1 MTLKRH
7 RLAQQR
13 ESRGFTQEALA
24 ELMQVDRSTVVR
36 WESGKADPRPWMRP
50 RLARA
55 LGVTADGLQE
65 LLATA
70 STSTD
75 HPQADRLQY
84 ATRYPERSDLETC
97 ATLRTDF
104 QELTDRYDQEPSAGL
119 LAEAGRQLGHVA
131 LLAGEAR
138 RGRVQ
143 RELRTLQADTATF
156 MGQLVWDASQR
167 RDHAAAKSFYD
178 QGASVARHL
187 RDHTL
192 EGHALLRTAYV
203 ALYGGRDAVAGLSLC
218 LRAAAT
224 VADSSQALTGLAMLH
239 AAEAHAM
246 LGEATDCERALAKA
260 EEHLGRTDPTDAAVE
275 LISPSQFGRLAG
287 ACYLSLG
294 QHLRAEQVLTAT
306 AVTLADRRKS
316 RAIVLGNLT
325 LVHIRQGEVDAA
337 VLALGQ
343 AITDL
348 EETRGGGG
356 MNIVFGAARE
366 LRPWREQPR
375 VQDVHDRL
383 LALMA
388 TT

>member
-1 MTLKRH
+1 MALKRH
-7 RLAQQR
+7 RLVQQR
-13 ESRGFTQEALA
+13 ESRGLTQEALA
-24 ELMQVDRSTVVR
+24 ELLQVDRSTVVR

-50 RLARA
+50 RLASA
-55 LGVTADGLQE
+55 LGVTVDGLRE
-65 LLATA
+65 LLATTA
-70 STSTD
+70 TNADPQTD
-75 HPQADRLQY
+75 RREY
-84 ATRYPERSDLETC
+84 AVRHPERSDLETC
-97 ATLRTDF
+97 AMLRTDF
-104 QELTDRYDQEPSAGL
+104 QELADRYDREPSAGL
-119 LAEAGRQLGHVA
+119 LAEAGRQLGHVT

-143 RELRTLQADTATF
+143 RELRMLQADTATF

-167 RDHAAAKSFYD
+167 RDHGTAKSFYD
-178 QGASVARHL
+178 QGVSVARHL

-203 ALYGGRDAVAGLSLC
+203 ALYGDRDATAGLGLC

-224 VADSSQALTGLAMLH
+224 AAGSSQALAGLAMLH

-246 LGEATDCERALAKA
+246 LGDVTDCERALAKA
-260 EEHLGRTDPTDAAVE
+260 EKYLDRTDPTDAAAE
-275 LISPSQFGRLAG
+275 LISPSQFGRLTG

-294 QHLRAEQVLTAT
+294 QHQRAEQVLTAT
-306 AVTLADRRKS
+306 AAKLPDRRKS

-325 LVHIRQGEVDAA
+325 LAHIRQGEVDAA
-337 VLALGQ
+337 VHALGQ

-356 MNIVFGAARE
+356 MNVVFGAARE
-366 LRPWREQPR
+366 LRPWRRQPR
-375 VQDVHDRL
+375 VQDAHDRL

>member
-1 MTLKRH
+1 MALKRH

-24 ELMQVDRSTVVR
+24 ELMQVDRSTVAR

-65 LLATA
+65 LLATTA
-70 STSTD
+70 TD
-75 HPQADRLQY
+75 ADPQADRRQY
-84 ATRYPERSDLETC
+84 AARHPERSDLETC
-97 ATLRTDF
+97 AVLRADF
-104 QELTDRYDQEPSAGL
+104 QDLAGRYDQEPSAGL
-119 LAEAGRQLGHVA
+119 LAEAGRQLGNVTF
-131 LLAGEAR
+131 LAGEAR

-143 RELRTLQADTATF
+143 RELRVLQSDTATF

-167 RDHAAAKSFYD
+167 RDHDTAKSFYS
-178 QGASVARHL
+178 QGVSVARHL

-203 ALYGGRDAVAGLSLC
+203 ALYGDRDAATGLSLC

-224 VADSSQALTGLAMLH
+224 AADSSQALTGLAMLH

-246 LGEATDCERALAKA
+246 LGEATDCERALANA
-260 EEHLGRTDPTDAAVE
+260 EEHLGDTEPTDAAAE
-275 LISPSQFGRLAG
+275 LISPSQFGRLTG

-294 QHLRAEQVLTAT
+294 QLQRAEQVLAAT
-306 AVTLADRRKS
+306 AASLPDRPKS

-325 LVHIRQGEVDAA
+325 LAHIRQGEVDTA
-337 VLALGQ
+337 VLTLGQ

-366 LRPWREQPR
+366 LRPWRRQPR

>member
-1 MTLKRH
+1 MALKRH
-7 RLAQQR
+7 RLTQQR

-36 WESGKADPRPWMRP
+36 WESGRADPRPWMRP

-55 LGVTADGLQE
+55 LGVTAAGLQE
-65 LLATA
+65 LLATTA
-70 STSTD
+70 TD
-75 HPQADRLQY
+75 ADPQADRRQY
-84 ATRYPERSDLETC
+84 AMRHPERSDLETC
-97 ATLRTDF
+97 AMLRTDF
-104 QELTDRYDQEPSAGL
+104 QDLADRYDQEPSAGL
-119 LAEAGRQLGHVA
+119 LAEAGRQLGHVT
-131 LLAGEAR
+131 LLADEAR

-167 RDHAAAKSFYD
+167 RDHGTAKSFYD
-178 QGASVARHL
+178 QGVSVARHL

-203 ALYGGRDAVAGLSLC
+203 ALYGDRNATAGLGLC
-218 LRAAAT
+218 LQAAT
-224 VADSSQALTGLAMLH
+224 TAADSSQALAGLAMLH

-246 LGEATDCERALAKA
+246 LGEAARCERALAKA
-260 EEHLGRTDPTDAAVE
+260 EGHLSGTDATDAAAE
-275 LISPSQFGRLAG
+275 LISPSQLGRLTG

-294 QHLRAEQVLTAT
+294 RNHRAEQVLSAT
-306 AVTLADRRKS
+306 AAKLPDRRKS

-325 LVHIRQGEVDAA
+325 LAHIRQGEVDAA
-337 VLALGQ
+337 VHALDQ

-366 LRPWREQPR
+366 LRPWRQQPR

-383 LALMA
+383 LAVMA